1 MSMNNQLAKANLQNS
16 ITQYKGQNLLIGDW
30 IRNEADLMV
39 VQTFSEKRIGDFNK
53 EDMKGLVEVMGKW
66 RFLLGVQSE
75 SSDSE
80 LVFICQFIY
89 DEFKKFTLSDIRLA
103 MNWAISG
110 KTDMSY
116 VSTKALSAAYVSKA
130 ILAYEDEKR
139 AIVKRVA
146 YDKEAYE
153 RNLQRDE
160 PLNISPEEQA
170 NTFLSILMDAYK
182 KYKEN
187 GYFYDLGDFIYNWMK
202 KHKIATITKEIVS
215 DAMIYGETRFREFKA
230 EQKHEAGMRRIK
242 IMDSGNDDFH
252 KKKFAREYIIRKFFD
267 KVEFE
272 QLVKLVKV
280 DQFKK

>member
-16 ITQYKGQNLLIGDW
+16 ISQYKGQNLLIGDW
-30 IRNEADLMV
+30 IKNDADLMV
-39 VQTFSEKRIGDFNK
+39 VETFSEKRIGDFNK
-53 EDMKGLVEVMGKW
+53 DDMKGLVDIMGKW

-80 LVFICQFIY
+80 LIFICQFIY

-103 MNWAISG
+103 MSWAISG
-110 KTDMSY
+110 KTDMTF
-116 VSTKALSAAYVSKA
+116 VSQKSLSAAYVSKA
-130 ILAYEDEKR
+130 IQAYEDEKR
-139 AIVKRVA
+139 SIVKRIA

-153 RNLQRDE
+153 RNKHVNE

-170 NTFLSILMDAYK
+170 NTFLSILIDAYN
-182 KYKEN
+182 KYKEK
-187 GYFYDLGDFIYNWMK
+187 GDFYDFGDFIYNWMK
-202 KHKIATITKEIVS
+202 KHKIANITKQLVN
-215 DAMIYGETRFREFKA
+215 DAMIYGETRYREFKA
-230 EQKHEAGMRRIK
+230 EQKHEAGMKRIK
-242 IMDSGNDDFH
+242 IMDTGDDESN

-280 DQFKK
+280 EQFKK

>member
-1 MSMNNQLAKANLQNS
+1 
-16 ITQYKGQNLLIGDW
+16 
-30 IRNEADLMV
+30 MV

-53 EDMKGLVEVMGKW
+53 DDMKGLVEIMGKW

-80 LVFICQFIY
+80 LIFICQFIY

-110 KTDMSY
+110 KTDMTF
-116 VSTKALSAAYVSKA
+116 VSHKSLSAAYVSKA
-130 ILAYEDEKR
+130 IQAYEDEKR
-139 AIVKRVA
+139 SIVKRIA

-153 RNLQRDE
+153 RNKHVNE

-182 KYKEN
+182 KYKEK
-187 GYFYDLGDFIYNWMK
+187 GDFYDLGDFIYNWMK
-202 KHKIATITKEIVS
+202 KYKIANITKEVVN
-215 DAMIYGETRFREFKA
+215 DAMIYGETRYREFKA

-242 IMDSGNDDFH
+242 IMDTGDDESN

-280 DQFKK
+280 EQFKK